1 VAQSNKLLDTLLASG
16 SVRTL
21 SEISNANEEQV
32 RQTISFALPTL
43 VESMKKNS
51 ASLAGEMALS
61 AALSSHA
68 DKDSSDVAS
77 FIRSANAEDGDKI
90 IGHILGSDRSAV
102 ESRLSGKA
110 GISVE
115 RVRKI
120 LTALAPL
127 VMSIIGSMQK
137 KKKEEGS
144 FGGLIEVLS
153 SVMTGTKES
162 SLGDLFRGGF
172 GSLFSSPKKAAAPVA
187 AAPVAAHAA
196 KPAAETKPAGKKAAE
211 SKPAAGKAPIKKIVA
226 TKPAPKK
233 APAKKAAAKKP
244 AAKKAPAKKAPA
256 KKPVAKKAPAKK
268 ASAKKP
274 VAKKAVAK
282 KPAAKKAPAKKTT
295 AKKPVAKKAIAKNP
309 AAKKAPAK
317 KAAAKKPAIKKTP
330 AQKAPGKKAAQKK
343 QTVRI

>member
-68 DKDSSDVAS
+68 DKDSGDVAS
-77 FIRSANAEDGDKI
+77 FLRSANAEDGDKI
-90 IGHILGSDRSAV
+90 IGHILGGDRSSV
-102 ESRLSGKA
+102 ESGLSKKA
-110 GISVE
+110 GLSVD
-115 RVRKI
+115 RIKKI
-120 LTALAPL
+120 LAVLAPL
-127 VMSIIGSMQK
+127 IMNVIGSMQK

-172 GSLFSSPKKAAAPVA
+172 GSLFGSPKKAAAPVA
-187 AAPVAAHAA
+187 AAPVAVHAA
-196 KPAAETKPAGKKAAE
+196 KPLAAAKPVDKKAVERKRAAE
-211 SKPAAGKAPIKKIVA
+211 KAPIIKAAAK
-226 TKPAPKK
+226 KPAPKK
-233 APAKKAAAKKP
+233 APAKKTEAKKAAAKKP
-244 AAKKAPAKKAPA
+244 AAKRAPAKKAVAKKSLAKNAPVKTKTA
-256 KKPVAKKAPAKK
+256 KKPAAKKAIAKK
-268 ASAKKP
+268 LAVKKANVKKP
-274 VAKKAVAK
+274 AVKKVLAKKAVAK
-282 KPAAKKAPAKKTT
+282 KPAIKKAPAKKT
-295 AKKPVAKKAIAKNP
+295 A
-309 AAKKAPAK
+309 
-317 KAAAKKPAIKKTP
+317 
-330 AQKAPGKKAAQKK
+330 GKKAAVKK
-343 QTVRI
+343 QAAKK